1 MEVVIA
7 VVIGALFAFGLY
19 SMMRRSIAK
28 LIIGLALLGHAA
40 HLLVFTAAGLSRGPA
55 PLIPKGET
63 ALAEPHADP
72 LPQAL
77 VLTAIVIA
85 FGVQAFALVLLRRA
99 HQTVGTD
106 DMDEMRSSEL
116 RSWTRR

>member
-1 MEVVIA
+1 
-7 VVIGALFAFGLY
+7 VIGALFAFGLY

-40 HLLVFTAAGLSRGPA
+40 HLLVFTAAGLTRAP
-55 PLIPKGET
+55 PLIPEAAT
-63 ALAEPHADP
+63 TMSDPHADP